1 MSTVREKHDRAMQL
15 ADEMLAAR
23 HEHNR
28 DGARQFAAAA
38 FLEELAAAELAF
50 SRSVS
55 GVTRIT
61 LLRSAANLAREA
73 QQWEAGLDLTLRALA
88 TPDLREHRPELLQI
102 LDTLRTYEHLQLT
115 GVRLAD
121 GDVQLTVAG
130 PEAAPGFARAE
141 EVTRR
146 VEYVRALMLR
156 SALRRRGVPFGDSP
170 PRTAKFREAF
180 TPYLSTARAASYAV
194 TVRFGVHGQT
204 ELDLT
209 DSQQDPTISVEQALD
224 DVMQVARAY
233 AEGGPAELQKLIPDE
248 QYARNA
254 ASLMRQLSPDEERIA
269 TVGLTV
275 RRNGSADA
283 VALPSR
289 RVTPPVPTW
298 MPKDMS
304 RQALP
309 STLFSVVGRLLEG
322 SARTPEKAWAT
333 IVTDAGESLRIRYD
347 ETSHGDIIKQYWKRR
362 VSAHLVRHKAQ
373 GAVLKDIDDA

>member
-1 MSTVREKHDRAMQL
+1 MTTVRERHDRAMRL

-23 HEHNR
+23 REHDR
-28 DGARQFAAAA
+28 DAARQLATAA

-50 SRSVS
+50 ARGVS

-61 LLRSAANLAREA
+61 LLRSAANLARDA

-88 TPDLREHRPELLQI
+88 TADLRDHRPELLQI

-156 SALRRRGVPFGDSP
+156 SALRRRGIPFGDSP

-194 TVRFGVHGQT
+194 TVRFGVHEQT
-204 ELDLT
+204 ELDLA
-209 DSQQDPTISVEQALD
+209 DSPQDHAISVEQALD
-224 DVMQVARAY
+224 DVMLVARAY
-233 AEGGPAELQKLIPDE
+233 AEGGPAEIQRLIPEE

-254 ASLMRQLSPDEERIA
+254 ASLLRQLSPDEERIA

-289 RVTPPVPTW
+289 RVVPPVPTW
-298 MPKDMS
+298 MPNTMR

-309 STLFSVVGRLLEG
+309 SPVFSVVGRLLEG

-333 IVTDAGESLRIRYD
+333 IVTDEGESLRIRYD
-347 ETSHGDIIKQYWKRR
+347 ETTHGDIIKEYWKRR
-362 VSAHLVRHKAQ
+362 VSAHLIRHKAL
-373 GAVLKDIDDA
+373 GALLKDIDDA